1 MSGYETRR
9 LQDVATLRTWQP
21 LRLELGVQAFGI
33 NAWSGDEGDELI
45 GAHDERKSGHEEL
58 YLVVQGSAL
67 FTIAEETFTASAG
80 TVVFVRDP
88 ALRRAAVADTAGTT
102 ILTVGAAPGEAYLPP
117 TWELNAETFPL
128 FDAGDY
134 AQAQDLLE
142 RALTERG
149 ENAGLLYNLACAE
162 SRLGET
168 DKALEHLL
176 RAAALDAQYAGF
188 AQEDEDFEAIRGD
201 ERFPTAFV
209 QKPPLARADRTAPP

>member
-9 LQDVATLRTWQP
+9 LQDVAAVRYWRP
-21 LRLELGVQAFGI
+21 LRRELGVRAFGI

-88 ALRRAAVADTAGTT
+88 ALRRCAVAETAGTT
-102 ILTVGAAPGEAYLPP
+102 ILTVGAAPGEAYSPP
-117 TWELNAETFPL
+117 AWEINAETFPL
-128 FDAGDY
+128 FDAGEY
-134 AQAQDLLE
+134 ERAQDVLE
-142 RALTERG
+142 RALAERG
-149 ENAGLLYNLACAE
+149 GDASLLYNLACAE

-168 DKALEHLL
+168 ERALEHLL
-176 RAAALDAQYAGF
+176 RTVRLDAQHAGF
-188 AQEDEDFEAIRGD
+188 AQEDEDFGAIRGD
-201 ERFPTAFV
+201 ERFPRLTR
-209 QKPPLARADRTAPP
+209 Q